1 MYRDYF
7 GIEENP
13 FSNTPDPKYLFM
25 SERHNEALAHLIYGV
40 EGGRGFV
47 LLTGEI
53 GAGKTTLARYLAEN
67 LPENVELALCVNPR
81 LTETELLAS
90 ICDDLGIAVGGSRY
104 SVQDLTSSL
113 NTYLLEVH
121 ARGGRAVLMID
132 EAQNLSLNLLEQ
144 IRLLTNLETA
154 QNKLLQIVLLGQ
166 PELKDL
172 LARSDMRQF
181 AQRITARYH
190 LRPLR
195 PRETPAYVAHRL
207 GVAGLAPETF
217 RPSAL
222 AVIAR
227 QSRGVPR
234 LINNV
239 CDRCLLGAYA
249 AGRRDVDAVLARRAA
264 AEVLGDLRPSGGR
277 RAAALTAGLA
287 AGVLGVAFVT
297 LDPLNLRLLPSVSQ
311 APAVTAL
318 RHQVGSWPGMRHL
331 FRRPATDQAR

>member
-25 SERHNEALAHLIYGV
+25 SQRHKEALAHLIYGV
-40 EGGRGFV
+40 ESGSGFV

-53 GAGKTTLARYLAEN
+53 GAGKTTLSRYLADH

-81 LTETELLAS
+81 LTEAELLAN
-90 ICDDLGIAVGGSRY
+90 ICDDLEITVAGSRY
-104 SVQDLTSSL
+104 SIQDLTSSL
-113 NTYLLEVH
+113 NNYLLEVY

-154 QNKLLQIVLLGQ
+154 QDKLLQIVLIGQ

-172 LARSDMRQF
+172 LARNDMRQF
-181 AQRITARYH
+181 SQRITARYH
-190 LRPLR
+190 LKSLR
-195 PRETPAYVAHRL
+195 TRETHAYVAHRL
-207 GVAGLAPETF
+207 GVAGLASGIFQPA
-217 RPSAL
+217 AL

-227 QSRGVPR
+227 ESRGVPR

-249 AGRRDVDAVLARRAA
+249 VGRRDVDAALARRAA
-264 AEVLGDLRPSGGR
+264 AEVLGDLRSPGR
-277 RAAALTAGLA
+277 RRAVAAAGLA
-287 AGVLGVAFVT
+287 AGLAGLAFVT
-297 LDPLNLRLLPSVSQ
+297 LDPLNLGWLPRVSQ
-311 APAVTAL
+311 APAVVAI
-318 RHQVGSWPGMRHL
+318 RDEVGSWPGLKHL
-331 FRRPATDQAR
+331 FRAPPIDRMQ